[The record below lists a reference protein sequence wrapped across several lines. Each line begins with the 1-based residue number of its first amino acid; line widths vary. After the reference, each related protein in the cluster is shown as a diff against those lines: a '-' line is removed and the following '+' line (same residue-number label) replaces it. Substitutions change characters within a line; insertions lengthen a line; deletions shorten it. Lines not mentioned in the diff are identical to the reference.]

1 MEVIVD
7 LKTIINKL
15 QAAFDRIQK
24 LEEEN
29 KKLKAIVNCLAHADA
44 NAVGATQIYIN
55 NARQVLKDIGEE

>member
-1 MEVIVD
+1 MEVTVD

-29 KKLKAIVNCLAHADA
+29 KKLRDA
-44 NAVGATQIYIN
+44 LKLFAFPEGKLEHENVERVS
-55 NARQVLKDIGEE
+55 RQVLKEVGEE